1 MKKLYVVALFLVF
14 AVSAGVIFAFSP
26 GGGHRPGGPFRKERG
41 AMDSK
46 RLEEF
51 LQRLPESE
59 RAAMKEL
66 AEKDPRAFRQAVIRY
81 FEAQRKKEME
91 EILALRKAY
100 LEAAPEKKEA
110 AKAAIRA
117 KLEAGFQ
124 RHSEATD
131 RRIRNME
138 EQLAE
143 FQKNLDDAKKRQEE
157 RKKNKDAFLDKVLSE
172 IIDPDKEPQ
181 FPPPR
186 RRPGKDGV
194 RSDRPVPPPKPVSE

>member
-1 MKKLYVVALFLVF
+1 MKKVYVVVLLLVF
-14 AVSAGVIFAFSP
+14 AVSAGVLFAFSP
-26 GGGHRPGGPFRKERG
+26 GNGHRPGPFGKERG

-59 RAAMKEL
+59 RAGMKEL
-66 AEKDPRAFRQAVIRY
+66 AEKDPRAFRLAVIRY

-91 EILALRKAY
+91 ELLALRKAY
-100 LEAAPEKKEA
+100 LEAPPEQKEA
-110 AKAAIRA
+110 IKAAIRA

-143 FQKNLDDAKKRQEE
+143 FQKNLEEAKKRQAE

-172 IIDPDKEPQ
+172 IIDPNKEPQ
-181 FPPPR
+181 FPPR
-186 RRPGKDGV
+186 RRQGKGGA
-194 RSDRPVPPPKPVSE
+194 RPDHEIPASKPVSE

>member
-1 MKKLYVVALFLVF
+1 MKKMYVFALILVS
-14 AVSAGVIFAFSP
+14 AVSAGVLFAHPS
-26 GGGHRPGGPFRKERG
+26 GGSRPESFGKGRPE
-41 AMDSK
+41 MDSK
-46 RLEEF
+46 RLESF
-51 LQRLPESE
+51 LQRLPESD

-81 FEAQRKKEME
+81 FEDQRKKEME

-100 LEAAPEKKEA
+100 LEAPPEKKEA
-110 AKAAIRA
+110 ARDAIRA

-143 FQKNLDDAKKRQEE
+143 FQKNLDNAKKRQEE
-157 RKKNKDAFLDKVLSE
+157 RKKNKDVFLDKALSD
-172 IIDPDKEPQ
+172 IIDPNKEPQ
-181 FPPPR
+181 FPPR
-186 RRPGKDGV
+186 RRPGKEHRGA
-194 RSDRPVPPPKPVSE
+194 RPGRDLPPPRPVSE

>member
-1 MKKLYVVALFLVF
+1 MKKTYVFTLIIIAAL
-14 AVSAGVIFAFSP
+14 SAGVLFAFPS
-26 GGGHRPGGPFRKERG
+26 GGHRGEPFGKERPG
-41 AMDSK
+41 MDS
-46 RLEEF
+46 RRQEAF
-51 LQRLPESE
+51 LQRLPESD

-66 AEKDPRAFRQAVIRY
+66 AEKDPKAFRQAVIRY

-100 LEAAPEKKEA
+100 LEASPEKKEA
-110 AKAAIRA
+110 AREAIRA

-143 FQKNLDDAKKRQEE
+143 FQKNLDNAKKRQAE
-157 RKKNKDAFLDKVLSE
+157 RKKNKDAFLEKALSD
-172 IIDPDKEPQ
+172 ITDPDKEP
-181 FPPPR
+181 FLPPR
-186 RRPGKDGV
+186 HAGKDGRRADDPV
-194 RSDRPVPPPKPVSE
+194 RPVPSVSE